1 LFVFFP
7 CLVCRMLPVVLDCP
21 FLIALPFSLTFIQEN
36 RITIRCLLLVDFS
49 NISISVPTHR
59 LLKGWYHQGLIIL
72 LTSMYI
78 DIVYLL
84 ICLFHVHRCCL
95 FTDMSISGVNECSP

>member
-1 LFVFFP
+1 MYMEVKNTCNTNKRQELLTFREQLVSSGFWWRLWCSSLLAVACCVLFVFFP

-36 RITIRCLLLVDFS
+36 RITISFLLLVGFS

-59 LLKGWYHQGLIIL
+59 LLKG
-72 LTSMYI
+72 
-78 DIVYLL
+78 
-84 ICLFHVHRCCL
+84 
-95 FTDMSISGVNECSP
+95 